1 MGAIDFRFRPVGTQ
15 SITRE
20 LTYEYLRK
28 MRVQPAPSFVKQDIE
43 LMFQEMDAAG
53 IDMGVIGV
61 PAATDKPGFVST
73 ANQTIA
79 AMVKRYPDRFV
90 GFGSLDTADPVR
102 ALEEIDHVLELGL
115 IGLTVEPS
123 TARVKRRFDDRRLYP
138 VYEAAQRR
146 RLPVLTVMSCLLGP
160 YMDDC
165 HPELVDHVA
174 TDFPDLKI
182 IIQHG
187 AWPYSRE
194 ACGLAYKQKN
204 VYLVPG
210 QYVHYAFPGSEDYVI
225 GANRQL
231 SDQMLF
237 GSVYPNCGPL
247 TEVMEIVD
255 GLGFADDEIKQKYLG
270 GNARRLLGLDKKG
283 REAGSKRPNS

>member
-20 LTYEYLRK
+20 LTREYLRK
-28 MRVQPAPSFVKQDIE
+28 MRLDPAPSFERQDMD
-43 LMFQEMDAAG
+43 LMFQEMDEAG
-53 IDMGVIGV
+53 IEMGVIGV
-61 PAATDKPGFVST
+61 PAPTAKPGFEST
-73 ANQTIA
+73 GNQAIA
-79 AMVKRYPDRFV
+79 DLVKRFPKRFV
-90 GFGSLDTADPVR
+90 GFGSLDAADPAR
-102 ALEEIDHVLELGL
+102 ALEDISKVVDMGL
-115 IGLTVEPS
+115 SGLTLEPS
-123 TARVKRRFDDRRLYP
+123 TSRVSRRFNDRVFYP
-138 VYEAAQRR
+138 IFEAAQKRK
-146 RLPVLTVMSCLLGP
+146 LPVLTVMSCLLGP

-165 HPELVDHVA
+165 HPEFVDHVA
-174 TDFPDLKI
+174 TDFPQLNV

-194 ACGLAYKQKN
+194 ACGVAYKQKN

-210 QYVHYAFPGSEDYVI
+210 QYVHYEFPGSEDYVK

-247 TEVMEIVD
+247 KEVRQIVES
-255 GLGFADDEIKQKYLG
+255 LGFASEEIKAKYLG
-270 GNARRLLGLDKKG
+270 GNARRLLGLPADG
-283 REAGSKRPNS
+283 A

>member
-15 SITRE
+15 SISRD

-28 MRVQPAPSFVKQDIE
+28 MRLAPAPSFEAQDLE
-43 LMFQEMDAAG
+43 LMFREMDEAG

-61 PAATDKPGFVST
+61 PAPSVKPGFDSSDN
-73 ANQTIA
+73 ASIA
-79 AMVKRYPDRFV
+79 RLVRQYPTRFV
-90 GFGSLDTADPVR
+90 AFGSLDGADPVA
-102 ALEEIDHVLELGL
+102 ALADIPRLVDLGFV
-115 IGLTVEPS
+115 GLTLEPS
-123 TARVKRRFDDRRLYP
+123 TSRVRLRFDDRAFYP
-138 VYEAAQRR
+138 VFEEAQKR

-174 TDFPDLKI
+174 TDFPELTLV
-182 IIQHG
+182 IQHG
-187 AWPYSRE
+187 AWPYTRE

-210 QYVHYAFPGSEDYVI
+210 QYAHYEFPGSEDYVKA
-225 GANRQL
+225 ANRQL
-231 SDQMLF
+231 ADQMLF

-247 TEVMEIVD
+247 KEVMQIVD
-255 GLGFADDEIKQKYLG
+255 RLGFASEEVKRKYLG
-270 GNARRLLGLDKKG
+270 GNARRLLRL
-283 REAGSKRPNS
+283 GS

>member
-15 SITRE
+15 SITPE
-20 LTYEYLRK
+20 LTREYLRK
-28 MRVQPAPSFVKQDIE
+28 MRLQPAPSFERQDMD

-53 IDMGVIGV
+53 IEMGVIGV
-61 PAATDKPGFVST
+61 PAPTAKPGFEST
-73 ANQTIA
+73 GNQTIA
-79 AMVKRYPDRFV
+79 ALVKRFPKRFV
-90 GFGSLDTADPVR
+90 GFGSLDAADPAR
-102 ALEEIDHVLELGL
+102 ALEDIARVVDMGL
-115 IGLTVEPS
+115 IGLTLEPS
-123 TARVKRRFDDRRLYP
+123 TARVSRRFNDRAFYP
-138 VYEAAQRR
+138 IFEAAQKRK
-146 RLPVLTVMSCLLGP
+146 LPLLTVMSCLLGP

-165 HPELVDHVA
+165 HPEMVDHVA
-174 TDFPDLKI
+174 TDFPDLNV

-194 ACGLAYKQKN
+194 ACGVAYKQKN

-210 QYVHYAFPGSEDYVI
+210 QYVHYEFPGSEDYVK

-247 TEVMEIVD
+247 KEVRRIVES
-255 GLGFADDEIKQKYLG
+255 LGFANEEIKAKYLG
-270 GNARRLLGLDKKG
+270 GNARRLLGLPA
-283 REAGSKRPNS
+283 EAA

>member
-15 SITRE
+15 SITRD

-28 MRVQPAPSFVKQDIE
+28 MRLSPAPSFERQDID
-43 LMFQEMDAAG
+43 LMFREMDQAG
-53 IDMGVIGV
+53 IEMGVIGV
-61 PAATDKPGFVST
+61 PAPTDKPGFEST
-73 ANQTIA
+73 GNQIIA
-79 AMVKRYPDRFV
+79 GMVKRYPRRFV
-90 GFGSLDTADPVR
+90 GFGSLDAADPAC
-102 ALEEIDHVLELGL
+102 ALEEIRRVVDLGL
-115 IGLTVEPS
+115 VGLTLEPS
-123 TARVKRRFDDRRLYP
+123 TARVRRRFDDRAFYP
-138 VYEAAQRR
+138 IFEEAQRR
-146 RLPVLTVMSCLLGP
+146 ALPVLTVMSCLLGP

-174 TDFPDLKI
+174 TDFPGLTL

-210 QYVHYAFPGSEDYVI
+210 QYLHYEFPGSEDYVKA
-225 GANRQL
+225 ANRQL
-231 SDQMLF
+231 GGQMLF

-247 TEVMEIVD
+247 PEVMRIVH
-255 GLGFADDEIKQKYLG
+255 GLGFANEDIKCKYLEH
-270 GNARRLLGLDKKG
+270 NARRLLGLAA
-283 REAGSKRPNS
+283 AGPNRSC

>member
-20 LTYEYLRK
+20 LTGEYLRK
-28 MRVQPAPSFVKQDIE
+28 MRLDPAPSFERQDMD
-43 LMFQEMDAAG
+43 LMFQEMDEAG
-53 IDMGVIGV
+53 IEMGVIGV
-61 PAATDKPGFVST
+61 PAPTEKPGFEST
-73 ANQTIA
+73 GNQTIA
-79 AMVKRYPDRFV
+79 DLVKRFPKRFV
-90 GFGSLDTADPVR
+90 GFGSLDAADPAR
-102 ALEEIDHVLELGL
+102 ALEDISRVVDMGL
-115 IGLTVEPS
+115 VGLTLEPS
-123 TARVKRRFDDRRLYP
+123 TSRVSRRFNDRVFYP
-138 VYEAAQRR
+138 IFEAAQKR

-165 HPELVDHVA
+165 HPEFVDHVA
-174 TDFPDLKI
+174 TDFPELNV

-194 ACGLAYKQKN
+194 ACGVAYKQKN

-210 QYVHYAFPGSEDYVI
+210 QYVHYEFPGSEDYVK

-247 TEVMEIVD
+247 KEVRQIVES
-255 GLGFADDEIKQKYLG
+255 LGFASAEIRAKYLG
-270 GNARRLLGLDKKG
+270 GNARRLLGLPPDG
-283 REAGSKRPNS
+283 A

>member
-28 MRVQPAPSFVKQDIE
+28 MRLAPSPSFERQDIE
-43 LMFQEMDAAG
+43 LMFREMDEAG
-53 IDMGVIGV
+53 IEMGVIGV
-61 PAATDKPGFVST
+61 PAPTDKPGFEST
-73 ANQTIA
+73 GNGLIA
-79 AMVKRYPDRFV
+79 GMVKRYPKRFV
-90 GFGSLDTADPVR
+90 GFGSLDAADPGR
-102 ALEEIDHVLELGL
+102 ALAEIPRIVDLGL
-115 IGLTVEPS
+115 VGLTLEPS
-123 TARVKRRFDDRRLYP
+123 TARVRRRFDDP
-138 VYEAAQRR
+138 AFHPIFEAAQKRG
-146 RLPVLTVMSCLLGP
+146 LPVLTVMSCLLGP

-165 HPELVDHVA
+165 HPEIVDHVA
-174 TDFPDLKI
+174 TDFPGLTL

-204 VYLVPG
+204 VFLVPG
-210 QYVHYAFPGSEDYVI
+210 QYVHYEFPGSEDYVKA
-225 GANRQL
+225 ANRQL

-247 TEVMEIVD
+247 AEVREIVD
-255 GLGFADDEIKQKYLG
+255 RLGFANDEIKHKYLE
-270 GNARRLLGLDKKG
+270 GNARRLLGLG
-283 REAGSKRPNS
+283 ASEQPAPGARP

>member
-28 MRVQPAPSFVKQDIE
+28 MGLAPAPSFERQDPE
-43 LMFQEMDAAG
+43 LMFREMDEAG
-53 IDMGVIGV
+53 IEMGVIGV
-61 PAATDKPGFVST
+61 PAPTEKPGFEST
-73 ANQTIA
+73 GNDLIA
-79 AMVKRYPDRFV
+79 EMVRRHPKRFV
-90 GFGSLDTADPVR
+90 GFGSLDAADPQG
-102 ALEEIDHVLELGL
+102 ALAEIQRVLDLGL
-115 IGLTVEPS
+115 VGLTLEPS
-123 TARVKRRFDDRRLYP
+123 TSRVRRRFDDRAFYP
-138 VYEAAQRR
+138 VFEAAQKRG
-146 RLPVLTVMSCLLGP
+146 LPMLTVMSCLLGP

-165 HPELVDHVA
+165 HPEIVDHVA
-174 TDFPDLKI
+174 TDFPELTL

-210 QYVHYAFPGSEDYVI
+210 QYAHYEFPGSEDYVKA
-225 GANRQL
+225 ANRQL

-247 TEVMEIVD
+247 REVMGIVD
-255 GLGFADDEIKQKYLG
+255 RLGFASEVIKRKYLE
-270 GNARRLLGLDKKG
+270 GNARRLLNLPP
-283 REAGSKRPNS
+283 A

>member
-20 LTYEYLRK
+20 LTWEYLRK
-28 MRVQPAPSFVKQDIE
+28 MRLQPAPSFERQDMD
-43 LMFQEMDAAG
+43 LMFREMDEAG
-53 IDMGVIGV
+53 IEMGVIGV
-61 PAATDKPGFVST
+61 PAPSDKPGFEST
-73 ANQTIA
+73 GNKVIA
-79 AMVKRYPDRFV
+79 ALVKRHPKRFV
-90 GFGSLDTADPVR
+90 GFGSLDAADPVA
-102 ALEEIDHVLELGL
+102 ALQEIERVVDLGL
-115 IGLTVEPS
+115 VGLTLEPS
-123 TARVKRRFDDRRLYP
+123 TSRVRRRFDDKVFHP
-138 VYEAAQRR
+138 IFEAAQKRK
-146 RLPVLTVMSCLLGP
+146 LPVLTVMSCLLGP

-174 TDFPDLKI
+174 TDFPELTL

-194 ACGLAYKQKN
+194 ACGLAYKQNN

-210 QYVHYAFPGSEDYVI
+210 QYVHYEFPGSEDYVKA
-225 GANRQL
+225 ANRQL

-247 TEVMEIVD
+247 SEVRQIVD
-255 GLGFADDEIKQKYLG
+255 KLGFANEEIKTKYLE
-270 GNARRLLGLDKKG
+270 GNARRLLGLG
-283 REAGSKRPNS
+283 AGQS

>member
-1 MGAIDFRFRPVGTQ
+1 MGAIDFRFRPLGAQ

-28 MRVQPAPSFVKQDIE
+28 MRLQPAPSFERQDID
-43 LMFQEMDAAG
+43 LMFREMDEAG
-53 IDMGVIGV
+53 IEMGVIGV
-61 PAATDKPGFVST
+61 PAPTDKPGFEST
-73 ANQTIA
+73 GNDAIA
-79 AMVKRYPDRFV
+79 GLVKRYPKRFV
-90 GFGSLDTADPVR
+90 GFGSLDAADPKG
-102 ALEEIDHVLELGL
+102 ALEEMQRVVDLGL
-115 IGLTVEPS
+115 IGLTLEPS
-123 TARVKRRFDDRRLYP
+123 TSRVRRRFDDRVFYP
-138 VYEAAQRR
+138 IFEAAQKR
-146 RLPVLTVMSCLLGP
+146 RLPLLTVMSCLLGP

-174 TDFPDLKI
+174 TDFPGLTL

-210 QYVHYAFPGSEDYVI
+210 QYLHYEFPGSEDYVK

-247 TEVMEIVD
+247 AEVMQIVD
-255 GLGFADDEIKQKYLG
+255 RLGFASEEIKGKYLG
-270 GNARRLLGLDKKG
+270 GNARRLLGLGPAKG
-283 REAGSKRPNS
+283 R